1 MLFFPLRKPVQYA
14 LMLGMESGLSKT
26 AFLPKNPVSI
36 RRVVLKV
43 RKLPHFKGDLPSY
56 QSLNASGFDI
66 RARMQAPLRLKPLE
80 RGLLATGL
88 AFEIPPG
95 FELQVRPRSGLS
107 LKKGLSIPNSPGT
120 IDADYR
126 GELKIIVINLSEK
139 DIIIEDQQR
148 VAQVVLCPVFQAEL
162 KWTNS
167 LSATERG
174 TGGFGST
181 GA

>member
-1 MLFFPLRKPVQYA
+1 
-14 LMLGMESGLSKT
+14 MESNISQNHPV
-26 AFLPKNPVSI
+26 LPEHSSAV
-36 RRVVLKV
+36 RRVTLKV

-66 RARMQAPLRLKPLE
+66 RARVEEPFRLKPLE
-80 RGLLATGL
+80 RGLIATGL
-88 AFEIPPG
+88 AFEVPPG

-107 LKKGLSIPNSPGT
+107 FKKGLSIPNSPGT

-126 GELKIIVINLSEK
+126 GELKIIVINFSNTE
-139 DIIIEDQQR
+139 ITIEDQQR
-148 VAQVVLCPVFQAEL
+148 VAQVVLCPVFQADL
-162 KWTNS
+162 KWASS
-167 LSATERG
+167 LSSTKRG